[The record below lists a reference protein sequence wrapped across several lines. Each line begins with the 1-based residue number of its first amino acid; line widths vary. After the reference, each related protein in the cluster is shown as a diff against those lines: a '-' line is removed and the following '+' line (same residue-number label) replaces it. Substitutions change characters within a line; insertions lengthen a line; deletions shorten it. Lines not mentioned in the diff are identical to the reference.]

1 MIKDKY
7 LRLVFIPFL
16 GMFIPVI
23 SGIVSYGNYSF
34 IEITGA
40 NFYFILTS
48 FVIWGG
54 CNWVHM
60 KMRPLFR
67 RRQNP
72 FIKIIS
78 IALVSG
84 LYGAA
89 SGGALTLIWFRISR
103 ELFYWEKLWW
113 FILLTSIA
121 ILLFTLVYEIL
132 FLSKEREIDT
142 KIVNEL
148 DKERMQAEMSVL
160 QNELDPH
167 FIFNSLTTLNH
178 LIITNPEIAYLYNN
192 RLAEVYKYFL
202 VNKKR
207 ELIPLYREVE
217 FIENYFFL
225 LHMRHDK
232 KLQLTTEIKETG
244 ERKIMIPP
252 CALQTLVENAIKHN
266 EFSND
271 KPLKIIIS
279 LNGEFLKI
287 SNNMQPKPYL
297 AESTNIG
304 LKNLRSRYK
313 MVCNRDILIEN
324 RNNTFLVRLPLISN
338 S

>member
-7 LRLVFIPFL
+7 LRLVFIPLL
-16 GMFIPVI
+16 GMLIPLI
-23 SGIVSYGNYSF
+23 SGIVSYSNYTF

-48 FVIWGG
+48 FIIWGG

-67 RRQNP
+67 SRQNP
-72 FIKIIS
+72 FIKIFS
-78 IALVSG
+78 IALVSC

-89 SGGALTLIWFRISR
+89 SGGALTLTWFRISR
-103 ELFYWEKLWW
+103 EQFYWEKWWW

-121 ILLFTLVYEIL
+121 ILLFTLIYEIL
-132 FLSKEREIDT
+132 FLSKERELDT
-142 KIVNEL
+142 KIVHEL
-148 DKERMQAEMSVL
+148 DKERQQAELSVL

-167 FIFNSLTTLNH
+167 FLFNSLTTLNH
-178 LIITNPEIAYLYNN
+178 LIVTNPEMAYLYNN

-207 ELIPLYREVE
+207 ELIPLYREIE

-225 LHMRHDK
+225 LQMRHDN
-232 KLQLTTEIKETG
+232 KLQLTNEIKENG

-266 EFSND
+266 AFSNE
-271 KPLKIIIS
+271 KPLKINIS
-279 LNGEFLKI
+279 LNGEYLKV

-297 AESTNIG
+297 AESTKIG
-304 LKNLRSRYK
+304 LKNLSSRYK
-313 MVCNRDILIEN
+313 MVCNRDIRIEN
-324 RNNTFLVRLPLISN
+324 HQNTFLVRLPLISN
-338 S
+338 T